1 MTKDG
6 LLMILTIQDL
16 KVCHL
21 ILCSLEDSFL
31 CYGIISY
38 TELKKKK
45 NNLLKKTLLIMPIDQ
60 TKFKQEGSTEKDNKQ
75 EEA

>member
-45 NNLLKKTLLIMPIDQ
+45 KQPSKKNPSNN
-60 TKFKQEGSTEKDNKQ
+60 
-75 EEA
+75 AH

>member
-45 NNLLKKTLLIMPIDQ
+45 KKPSKKNPSNN
-60 TKFKQEGSTEKDNKQ
+60 
-75 EEA
+75 AH